1 MWLRPKKVSGY
12 EPTEAGGEAMEGELL
27 YIRGMA
33 IETLVGKMNVS
44 WNRGT
49 PKTFLL
55 MAFSI
60 INYPAK
66 WEVNL

>member
-1 MWLRPKKVSGY
+1 MSLRPKKVSGY

-44 WNRGT
+44 
-49 PKTFLL
+49 
-55 MAFSI
+55 
-60 INYPAK
+60 
-66 WEVNL
+66 

>member
-12 EPTEAGGEAMEGELL
+12 EPTEAGVEAMEGELL

-44 WNRGT
+44 
-49 PKTFLL
+49 
-55 MAFSI
+55 
-60 INYPAK
+60 
-66 WEVNL
+66 